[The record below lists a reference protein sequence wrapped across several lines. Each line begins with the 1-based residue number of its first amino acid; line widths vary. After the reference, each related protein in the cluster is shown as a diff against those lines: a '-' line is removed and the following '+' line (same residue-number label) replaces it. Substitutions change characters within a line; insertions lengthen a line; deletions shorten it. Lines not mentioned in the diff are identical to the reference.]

1 MSRFDVVVVGAG
13 YIAQAEHLPGWR
25 TRPDARVAGVVD
37 SRPHVAA
44 KVGAALDVPWFVDL
58 DTALSS
64 VECEAV
70 HVCTPPGS
78 HPSLVASAMRQGKHV
93 LVEKPLALDVTA
105 AVGMVDAAA
114 AAGMTLMI
122 AAPRLYDADFRF
134 VGEAIL
140 RGDLGVVRAVESV
153 WRLSRPPVYE
163 VIADAPRTSA
173 EGYSLKGVVPIA
185 AKLLEESIHHL
196 GLLRT
201 WFPGDVTVEAVLVS
215 GPVLHVTM
223 TLAEGVVALHT
234 NAAPLAHGE
243 TVQVYGDDA
252 TIRAEPWSP
261 HFPWTFGRTTVTAR
275 RDGDRRSPAIARVN
289 PYWAQLDDFVRTA
302 RRQQAPRRDPVEA
315 VRDIELIEQIVRA
328 WTLLAPDAT
337 GIAR

>member
-37 SRPHVAA
+37 SRPQVAA
-44 KVGAALDVPWFVDL
+44 EVGAALDVPWFIDL
-58 DTALSS
+58 DMALSS
-64 VECEAV
+64 VDCEAV

-105 AVGMVDAAA
+105 AAVIVDAAA
-114 AAGMTLMI
+114 AAGVTLMV

-134 VGEAIL
+134 VGEAIV

-163 VIADAPRTSA
+163 VLSDAPRTSA
-173 EGYSLKGVVPIA
+173 QSYSRDGTAPLA
-185 AKLLEESIHHL
+185 ARLLEESIHHL
-196 GLLRT
+196 GLLRA
-201 WFPGDVTVEAVLVS
+201 WFPGDVTVQTVLVS

-223 TLAEGVVALHT
+223 TLAEGVVAWHT
-234 NAAPLAHGE
+234 NAVPLAHGE

-252 TIRAEPWSP
+252 TIQAEPWSP
-261 HFPWTFGRTTVTAR
+261 HFPWTFGRTTITAR
-275 RDGDRRSPAIARVN
+275 RDGERRSPAIARVN
-289 PYWAQLDDFVRTA
+289 PYWAQLDDFVRTV
-302 RRQQAPRRDPVEA
+302 RGQRAPRRDPVEA
-315 VRDIELIEQIVRA
+315 VRDIELVEQIVRA
-328 WTLLAPDAT
+328 SAPEPSDTT
-337 GIAR
+337 GVAR